1 MSTMVMAWR
10 NISRRKLRT
19 GLTIGGIFVG
29 VALILVLLSLVAGIE
44 IQVRTSIRALGGAD
58 LTVYNAT
65 IVNTRQSFFLGS
77 SATLNASIVE
87 DIASLPNVYAVSPQ
101 LTEIVSVND
110 TLAPIWGIDSSTYDE
125 ASGGLNKLKAG
136 R

>member
-1 MSTMVMAWR
+1 M
-10 NISRRKLRT
+10 
-19 GLTIGGIFVG
+19 TIGGIFVG